1 MSTCFQIKNKVC
13 VIQKDLQKNA
23 VYLRFD
29 ELIGVY
35 DKTDERNEAGCFWEV
50 TDPAPGRTFGGLHW
64 SSN

>member
-1 MSTCFQIKNKVC
+1 MC

-35 DKTDERNEAGCFWEV
+35 DKTDERHEAGYFWQV
-50 TDPAPGRTFGGLHW
+50 MDPAPGETFGGLHW